1 LDAFAEDSQRMDG
14 HQEFRELC
22 AISVSGELTPDETT
36 RLGEHLQTC
45 PSCEKIFH
53 QYRATVVNV
62 LPQLAAEGMPPERV
76 AASSWEVKTAEA
88 VLFERLKTQ
97 EHDKL
102 SPDRFRNK
110 LGASGR
116 QSRRLL
122 PPPRWKEFGM
132 LYAAGI
138 LLFLA
143 LTVASYRL
151 GIQRGARTATVSMAN
166 GKRTAGIVPGNEHD
180 RPIAELAARDKTIS
194 GLKQQIA
201 SKTSGA
207 RPALALPAGGGSP
220 GRDEKPSRNDPS
232 VSPDALIAEVE
243 KQLADTE
250 RARSDEVARSAALE
264 GKAGELAEQL
274 RDRDETL
281 RRQQSSLA
289 DANRLIQ
296 ERDKTIADQQDLLA
310 HDRDIREL
318 MGSRNLYIAEVYDVA
333 KTGQNKPFGRVFYT
347 KGKSLIF
354 YAYDLDQQPGVKTA
368 SSFQVWGS
376 EGANQGR
383 AVSLGVFFEDS
394 GANKRWVLKA
404 ENAQSLEQIDAVFVT
419 IEPKGGSQK
428 PSGKPVLF
436 ASLKNGPNHP

>member
-1 LDAFAEDSQRMDG
+1 MDG

-45 PSCEKIFH
+45 PLCEKIFH

-116 QSRRLL
+116 QSGRVL

-132 LYAAGI
+132 LYAVGI
-138 LLFLA
+138 LMFLA

-151 GIQRGARTATVSMAN
+151 GIQRGARTPVGSSAN
-166 GKRTAGIVPGNEHD
+166 RIGTARMLSDNDHE
-180 RPIAELAARDKTIS
+180 RLTAELVERDKTIS

-207 RPALALPAGGGSP
+207 RQALALPAGGGSP

-232 VSPDALIAEVE
+232 VSHDALIAEVE

-333 KTGQNKPFGRVFYT
+333 KTGQTNKPFGRVFYT

>member
-1 LDAFAEDSQRMDG
+1 MDE
-14 HQEFRELC
+14 HEEFRELC
-22 AISVSGELTPDETT
+22 AISVSGELAPDETT
-36 RLGEHLQTC
+36 RLNEHLRTC
-45 PSCEKIFH
+45 SSCEKIFH
-53 QYRATVVNV
+53 QYRVTVLSVV
-62 LPQLAAEGMPPERV
+62 PQLAAEGTSPERV
-76 AASSWEVKTAEA
+76 AASSWGVKAAET

-97 EHDKL
+97 ERDEL
-102 SPDRFRNK
+102 SPERSRSE
-110 LGASGR
+110 LTASR
-116 QSRRLL
+116 HQSGYV
-122 PPPRWKEFGM
+122 PPPARWKEFGM

-151 GIQRGARTATVSMAN
+151 GRQQGARTATASMAN
-166 GKRTAGIVPGNEHD
+166 SNGTSRKLPDNDHD
-180 RPIAELAARDKTIS
+180 RLAAELVERDKTIS

-201 SKTSGA
+201 LKTSRVREA
-207 RPALALPAGGGSP
+207 RALPAAGGSP
-220 GRDEKPSRNDPS
+220 GGDEMLSRNDRS
-232 VSPDALIAEVE
+232 ISPDARMAEVE
-243 KQLADTE
+243 KRLAETQKTRNDE
-250 RARSDEVARSAALE
+250 AARAAVLE
-264 GKAGELAEQL
+264 AKAGELAEQL
-274 RDRDETL
+274 RERDETL
-281 RRQQSSLA
+281 SRQRSSLA
-289 DANRLIQ
+289 AVDRLIQ

-318 MGSRNLYIAEVYDVA
+318 MGSRNLYIVEVYDVA
-333 KTGQNKPFGRVFYT
+333 KTGQTNKPFGRVFYT

-376 EGANQGR
+376 ASANQGR

-394 GANKRWVLKA
+394 VANKRWVLKA

-436 ASLKNGPNHP
+436 ASLKNSPNHP